1 MALLTIERKTPD
13 ELTSLQKVR
22 GVVTN
27 QQTGTVEWNNDIKL
41 PELTKD
47 EMGRLIKAHTKSAPN
62 FQRAKEVKAV
72 YKQGD
77 SVNNVMRKLGTKY
90 SRAMIA
96 IDVQAFRV
104 DHPTALKNKFGQ
116 QKPSESDVRN
126 KKTQ

>member
-1 MALLTIERKTPD
+1 MALLTIEKKRPD
-13 ELTSLQKVR
+13 ALPTLQN
-22 GVVTN
+22 VVGIETN
-27 QQTGTVEWNNDIKL
+27 KATGTIEWNLDIKL

-77 SVNNVMRKLGTKY
+77 SVNDVFKKLGAKF

-116 QKPSESDVRN
+116 QKPSVSDIRN

>member
-1 MALLTIERKTPD
+1 MALLTIEKKRPD
-13 ELTSLQKVR
+13 ALPTLQN
-22 GVVTN
+22 VVGIETN
-27 QQTGTVEWNNDIKL
+27 KATGTIEWNLDIKL

-47 EMGRLIKAHTKSAPN
+47 EMGRLMKAHTKSAPN
-62 FQRAKEVKAV
+62 YQRAKEVKAV

-77 SVNNVMRKLGTKY
+77 SVNDVFKKLGAKF

-116 QKPSESDVRN
+116 QKPSVSDIRN